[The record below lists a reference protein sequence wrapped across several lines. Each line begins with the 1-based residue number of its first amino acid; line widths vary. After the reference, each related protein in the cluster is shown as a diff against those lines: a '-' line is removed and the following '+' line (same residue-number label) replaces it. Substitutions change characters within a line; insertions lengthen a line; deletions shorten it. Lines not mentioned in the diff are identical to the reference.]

1 MHDGEENL
9 AIAVDAH
16 ARVGG
21 AKINANDVVLVLC
34 LHPAQG
40 KPKGSVNGYQTKLKL
55 H

>member
-34 LHPAQG
+34 LHPEN
-40 KPKGSVNGYQTKLKL
+40 PKDRSMVTILKN
-55 H
+55 